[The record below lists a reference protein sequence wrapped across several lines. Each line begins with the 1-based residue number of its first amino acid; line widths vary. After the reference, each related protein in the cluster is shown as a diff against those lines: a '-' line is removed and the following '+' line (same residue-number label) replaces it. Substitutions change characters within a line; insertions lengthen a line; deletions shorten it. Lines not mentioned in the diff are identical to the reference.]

1 MINFKRIPKERF
13 TGEWIDFILFNW
25 FGGIEEI
32 SLHLYKKSKKLIN
45 YGTFKIQ

>member
-1 MINFKRIPKERF
+1 MINFKTIFNERP

-32 SLHLYKKSKKLIN
+32 SLHLYNNKKIK
-45 YGTFKIQ
+45 